1 MGDLAVDT
9 AVEGGEGSWTATLS
23 ADWEIWGPNG
33 GYVAAVALRAAGAH
47 TALPR
52 PASLLCHFLGVA
64 RFAPVQITTTT
75 LRGAK
80 RAESVRVSITQEGA
94 PVAEAMVWA
103 VDDDLGGLEHDVT
116 RAPQVPGPHDLVTPP
131 ELDPA
136 VPRPGFAFGRNVEQR
151 PVAWVPPAERTA
163 HEPEL
168 LSWMRL
174 RPTPV
179 FADPWADACR
189 SVVLVDTYMWP
200 AAASG
205 YAPGTLTHQAPSL
218 DLAVSFHAPGSGSEW
233 LLVDAQAPLA
243 AGGLVAGRSALWS
256 EQGQL
261 VASGGQQMLCR
272 PLRRG

>member
-1 MGDLAVDT
+1 MGDLSVDT
-9 AVEGGEGSWTATLS
+9 AVEGADGSWTATLS
-23 ADWEIWGPNG
+23 PDWEIWGPNG
-33 GYVAAVALRAAGAH
+33 GYVASVALRAAGAH
-47 TALPR
+47 TAFPR

-80 RAESVRVSITQEGA
+80 RAESVRVSITQDGA

-116 RAPQVPGPHDLVTPP
+116 QAPQVPGPHDLTTPP

-136 VPRPGFAFGRNVEQR
+136 VPRPGFAFGQNVEQR
-151 PVAWVPPAERTA
+151 PVAWVPPAERTS
-163 HEPEL
+163 HEPAL
-168 LSWMRL
+168 LSWMRF
-174 RPTPV
+174 RPQPV
-179 FADPWADACR
+179 FDDPWVDACR

-218 DLAVSFHAPGSGSEW
+218 DLAVSFHAPAPTSEW
-233 LLVDAQAPLA
+233 LLVDARAPLA

-256 EQGQL
+256 QDGAL

-272 PLRRG
+272 PLRRP